1 MNSKRTFD
9 KVKQMELKYV
19 FYYFHL
25 EFPSL
30 HGCRYCEMY
39 CHNENIR
46 VTVGK
51 KLFVCICCYSLQ

>member
-9 KVKQMELKYV
+9 EVKQVELKYV

-30 HGCRYCEMY
+30 HGCQYCGIY

-51 KLFVCICCYSLQ
+51 KNYLYVAILWNH

>member
-9 KVKQMELKYV
+9 ELKQMELKYV
-19 FYYFHL
+19 FYYFHP

-30 HGCRYCEMY
+30 HGCQYCAIY

-51 KLFVCICCYSLQ
+51 KTICMYLLL